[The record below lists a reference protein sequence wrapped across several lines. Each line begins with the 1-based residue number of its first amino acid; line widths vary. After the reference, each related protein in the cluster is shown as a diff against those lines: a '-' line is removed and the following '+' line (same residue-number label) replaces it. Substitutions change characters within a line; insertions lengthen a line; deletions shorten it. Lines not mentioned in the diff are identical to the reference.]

1 MKRYSTILQQPTTD
15 QTLISYYK
23 NPFYQNI
30 PNNVNDIYVITTSED
45 RLDLLSTRFYNSS
58 QYYWVIALA
67 NPNKTNPGSLFITP
81 GTQIRIPSNLENIL
95 SVFKANNS

>member
-1 MKRYSTILQQPTTD
+1 MRRYSTILQQPTTD

-30 PNNVNDIYVITTSED
+30 PLSTNDIYVITTSGD

-81 GTQIRIPSNLENIL
+81 GTQIRIPANLEGIL
-95 SVFKANNS
+95 SVFTANNS

>member
-1 MKRYSTILQQPTTD
+1 MRRYSTILQQPTTD

-23 NPFYQNI
+23 NPFYQSI
-30 PNNVNDIYVITTSED
+30 PISTNDIYVITTSGD

-81 GTQIRIPSNLENIL
+81 GTQIRIPANLEGIL
-95 SVFKANNS
+95 SVFTANNS